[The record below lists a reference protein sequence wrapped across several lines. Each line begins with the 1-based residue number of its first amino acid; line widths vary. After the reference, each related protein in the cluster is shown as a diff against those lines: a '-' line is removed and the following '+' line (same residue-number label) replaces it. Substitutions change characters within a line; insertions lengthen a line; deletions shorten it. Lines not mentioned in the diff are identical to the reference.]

1 MQSSTIEVWTL
12 NKSRVEEGKEISL
25 GEITESYLEQVVFD
39 LGTEG
44 WIGFFLMEVEEEE
57 VNSKLK
63 VQWRKET
70 GVVKHWGS
78 T

>member
-25 GEITESYLEQVVFD
+25 GEITESYLERVVFD

-63 VQWRKET
+63 VQLRKET